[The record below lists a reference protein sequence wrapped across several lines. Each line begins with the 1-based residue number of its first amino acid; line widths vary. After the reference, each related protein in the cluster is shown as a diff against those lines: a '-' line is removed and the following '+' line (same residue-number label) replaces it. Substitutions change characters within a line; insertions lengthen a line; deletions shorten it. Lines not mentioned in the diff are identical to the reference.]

1 MKGLKIIR
9 KALRNVHGPRIVNRH
24 GPSSKLK
31 IVLEL
36 DSFNFVD
43 MRPDSPFA
51 LPSVIWLKVPY
62 TGVLHTTQLLVPTIS
77 TQR

>member
-1 MKGLKIIR
+1 M
-9 KALRNVHGPRIVNRH
+9 PQ
-24 GPSSKLK
+24 SSKDSPPPPFNSAMDEVADSK
-31 IVLEL
+31 VLEL

-43 MRPDSPFA
+43 MRPDSSFA

-62 TGVLHTTQLLVPTIS
+62 TGVLHTTQLLVPTIN